1 LRLLI
6 VEFVTGG
13 GFAGGMLPESL
24 AAEGEMMLQAV
35 LHDLH
40 GTAGLGVLVARDA
53 RLSRPP
59 AWCEV
64 IDVEDAPWARW
75 AAAADAVDAVLPIA
89 PETDGLLER
98 LNGLVV
104 ARGRRLLGCDPAA
117 VHVAASKTRT
127 AAALQ
132 RAGIEVI
139 PTSSDANRLPASAH
153 GWVVKPDEGAGSEH
167 TYHLRDAAA
176 VRARMESTEIAAPV
190 VQPFV
195 PGEAI
200 SLSLLCAPGRVRLL
214 ACNRQLQTRAGDALR
229 QSGVVVNGAI
239 EHAATAE
246 PLAER
251 LSAALPGLL
260 GYVGVDLIVGAS
272 GPVVLEV
279 NPRLTTAYAG
289 LSASIGCNAFE
300 LVRRACANDASV
312 FDVPL
317 ERRSVEVR
325 AHG

>member
-1 LRLLI
+1 MRLLI
-6 VEFVTGG
+6 IEFVTGG
-13 GFAGGMLPESL
+13 GFAGAMLPESL

-40 GTAGLGVLVARDA
+40 GTAGISVLVARDA
-53 RLSRPP
+53 RLSRPA

-64 IDVEDAPWARW
+64 ADIEDTPWPRW
-75 AAAADAVDAVLPIA
+75 AAAIDAVDAVLPVA

-104 ARGRRLLGCDPAA
+104 ARGRHLLGCDPAA
-117 VHVAASKTRT
+117 VRIAASKTRT

-139 PTSSDANRLPASAH
+139 PTSSDAGRLPASEY

-167 TYHLRDAAA
+167 TYHLRDAGS
-176 VRARMESTEIAAPV
+176 VRARMNSAGTAAPV

-195 PGEAI
+195 PGEPI
-200 SLSLLCAPGRVRLL
+200 SLSLLCAAGRVRLL
-214 ACNRQLQTRAGDALR
+214 GCNRQLQSRAGDALR
-229 QSGVVVNGAI
+229 QCGVVVNGAI
-239 EHAATAE
+239 EHLAAVQ
-246 PLAER
+246 PLPGW
-251 LSAALPGLL
+251 LCAALPGLL
-260 GYVGVDLIVGAS
+260 GYVGVDLVISAR
-272 GPVVLEV
+272 GPVVVEV

-289 LSASIGCNAFE
+289 LSASIGFNAFE
-300 LVRRACANDASV
+300 LLRRACANDASV

-317 ERRSVEVR
+317 DRRRVEVR
-325 AHG
+325 THG

>member
-1 LRLLI
+1 MRLLI
-6 VEFVTGG
+6 IEFVTGG
-13 GFAGGMLPESL
+13 GFAGGTLPESL
-24 AAEGEMMLQAV
+24 AAEGETMLQAV
-35 LHDLH
+35 LRDLH
-40 GTAGLGVLVARDA
+40 GAPGVGVLVARDV
-53 RLSRPP
+53 RLHRPA

-64 IDVEDAPWARW
+64 VDIEDTPWPRW
-75 AAAADAVDAVLPIA
+75 AAAVDAVDAVLPIA

-104 ARGRRLLGCDPAA
+104 ARGRELLGCAPAA

-127 AAALQ
+127 AVALQ

-139 PTSSDANRLPASAH
+139 PTSSDARRLPATEH

-167 TYHLRDAAA
+167 TFHLRDAGA
-176 VRARMESTEIAAPV
+176 VRARMNSAEIAAPV

-195 PGEAI
+195 PGEPI
-200 SLSLLCAPGRVRLL
+200 SLSLLCAAGRVRLL
-214 ACNRQLQTRAGDALR
+214 GCNRQLQARAGDVLR
-229 QSGVVVNGAI
+229 QCGVVVNGAI
-239 EHAATAE
+239 EHLAAVQ

-251 LSAALPGLL
+251 LCAALPGLR
-260 GYVGVDLIVGAS
+260 GYVGVDLVISGY
-272 GPVVLEV
+272 GPVVVEV

-289 LSASIGCNAFE
+289 LSASIGSNAFE

-312 FDVPL
+312 HDVPL
-317 ERRSVEVR
+317 GRRSVEVR

>member
-6 VEFVTGG
+6 IEFVTGG
-13 GFAGGMLPESL
+13 GFAGGVLPESL
-24 AAEGEMMLQAV
+24 AAEGELMLQAV

-40 GTAGLGVLVARDA
+40 GAAGLAVTVARDT

-64 IDVEDAPWARW
+64 VDVEDAPWPRW
-75 AAAADAVDAVLPIA
+75 AAAVDAVDAVLPIA

-104 ARGRRLLGCDPAA
+104 ARGRQLLGCDPAA
-117 VHVAASKTRT
+117 VRIAASKTRT

-139 PTSSDANRLPASAH
+139 PTSSDASRLPASAH
-153 GWVVKPDEGAGSEH
+153 GWIVKPDEGAGSEH

-176 VRARMESTEIAAPV
+176 VRARLDSAEIAAPV
-190 VQPFV
+190 VQTFV
-195 PGEAI
+195 PGDPV

-214 ACNRQLQTRAGDALR
+214 GCNRQLQTRAGDALR

-239 EHAATAE
+239 EHLAAVE
-246 PLAER
+246 PLAGR
-251 LSAALPGLL
+251 LPAALPGLL
-260 GYVGVDLIVGAS
+260 GYVGVDLIVGAD
-272 GPVVLEV
+272 GPVVVEV

-289 LSASIGCNAFE
+289 LSASIGYNAFE
-300 LVRRACANDASV
+300 LLRRACANDASV
-312 FDVPL
+312 FDLPL